1 MLNLLKCDFT
11 EYNKSIYKILPTTM
25 NTQLSTPV
33 HIEQKLWQH
42 ELEMIAEENDFLLN
56 LLVSLQDEHLIST
69 KHQEKTTIFFN
80 YFQYFS
86 YLIAHLKAGLTTI
99 DKEVVGKGDS
109 KTPQKYNVS
118 NFKEEIDCLE
128 KKYQTFKVN
137 FKNFILNNKLV

>member
-1 MLNLLKCDFT
+1 
-11 EYNKSIYKILPTTM
+11 M
-25 NTQLSTPV
+25 NTQLSDPD

-56 LLVSLQDEHLIST
+56 LLVSLQDEHLICT
-69 KHQEKTTIFFN
+69 KHQEKTIIFFN

-86 YLIAHLKAGLTTI
+86 HLIAHLKAGLTTI
-99 DKEVVGKGDS
+99 DKELVS
-109 KTPQKYNVS
+109 KANNKTSQQHKLS

-128 KKYQTFKVN
+128 KKYQTFKIN